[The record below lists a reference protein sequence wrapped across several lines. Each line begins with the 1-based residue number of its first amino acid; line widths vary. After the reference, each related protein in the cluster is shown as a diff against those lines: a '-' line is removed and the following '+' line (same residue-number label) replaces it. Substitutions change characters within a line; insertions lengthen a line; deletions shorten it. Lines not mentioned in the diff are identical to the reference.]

1 MADDPF
7 RLEFSASQVAL
18 FRQVLAGASPA
29 VIDAGERMVQ
39 GEVVHRRDVEAVVEV
54 LSAAWAAE
62 DSAHGHTPR
71 EMQIDELIAIAYQRA
86 HDFYD

>member
-1 MADDPF
+1 
-7 RLEFSASQVAL
+7 
-18 FRQVLAGASPA
+18 
-29 VIDAGERMVQ
+29 MVR
-39 GEVVHRRDVEAVVEV
+39 GEVVHRRDVEAVAEV

-71 EMQIDELIAIAYQRA
+71 EKQIDELIAIAFQRA

>member
-7 RLEFSASQVAL
+7 RLKLSESHVAL
-18 FRQVLAGASPA
+18 LRQVLAGASPA
-29 VIDAGERMVQ
+29 VIDTGERMVR
-39 GEVVHRRDVEAVVEV
+39 GEVVHRRDVDAVVEI

-71 EMQIDELIAIAYQRA
+71 EKQIDELIAIAFQRA